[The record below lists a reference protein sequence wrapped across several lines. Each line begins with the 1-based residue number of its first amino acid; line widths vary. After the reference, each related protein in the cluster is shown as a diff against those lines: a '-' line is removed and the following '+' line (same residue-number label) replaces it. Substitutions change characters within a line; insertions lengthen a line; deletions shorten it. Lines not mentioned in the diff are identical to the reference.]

1 MTNPVPKGIK
11 LVSLQCVKN
20 GVIYVSLY
28 TVTAVRICVTRSRAS
43 PELRYPT
50 PEETTSL
57 SVEDQRQSS
66 DRYGHHE
73 TNEPENA

>member
-1 MTNPVPKGIK
+1 MRKKWGD
-11 LVSLQCVKN
+11 
-20 GVIYVSLY
+20 
-28 TVTAVRICVTRSRAS
+28 ICVTVYRYHGPHLRHPQSCLSRSRAS
-43 PELRYPT
+43 PELHYPT

-57 SVEDQRQSS
+57 SIEDQRQSS